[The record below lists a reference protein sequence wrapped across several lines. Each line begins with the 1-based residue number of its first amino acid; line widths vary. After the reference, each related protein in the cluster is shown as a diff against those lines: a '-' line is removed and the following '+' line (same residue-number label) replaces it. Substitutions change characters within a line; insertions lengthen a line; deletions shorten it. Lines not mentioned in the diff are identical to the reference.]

1 MLKRLVILISV
12 VVGGTIYLLL
22 HSLMVGAIWPKMQEP
37 WGWTVTLAIFGT
49 PVALTVVLGFIHALI
64 SWIVWGEL
72 IAPEEWLSMIKNRI
86 HREPRASYLYIE
98 NITDAEKDVRDA
110 LKELDA
116 EYPGMEG

>member
-1 MLKRLVILISV
+1 
-12 VVGGTIYLLL
+12 
-22 HSLMVGAIWPKMQEP
+22 
-37 WGWTVTLAIFGT
+37 
-49 PVALTVVLGFIHALI
+49 
-64 SWIVWGEL
+64 
-72 IAPEEWLSMIKNRI
+72 MIKNRI